1 MAEPDRALSDYIEN
15 YQKVVDQKYEAIICK
30 LAVEHTHPK
39 REIETSLGNLIADAF
54 AENAECDVMFVASG
68 SIRSEK
74 IGPMVMMKDIITCFP
89 YDDVLTRYTITGTQ
103 LTKIFNHI
111 MRIENRDGEGEC
123 YQVNSKVR
131 AEYSDS
137 EKRLISLRI
146 DGKDVNPVGAYTICL
161 QGYHAKNSNTYL
173 GISQAELTAIKTKV
187 VTTSSFE
194 VLVEFLKNNQNIKR
208 NVEGRLIYLK

>member
-1 MAEPDRALSDYIEN
+1 
-15 YQKVVDQKYEAIICK
+15 
-30 LAVEHTHPK
+30 
-39 REIETSLGNLIADAF
+39 
-54 AENAECDVMFVASG
+54 MFVASG

-89 YDDVLTRYTITGTQ
+89 YNDVLTRYTITGAQ

-131 AEYSDS
+131 AEYSDDK
-137 EKRLISLRI
+137 KRLISLRI
-146 DGKDVNPVGAYTICL
+146 DGKDVDPAGTYTICL
-161 QGYHAKNSNTYL
+161 QGYHAKNSKTYL

-208 NVEGRLIYLK
+208 KVEGRLVYLK